1 MSQVKI
7 NNKVDLILK
16 IQENIKDLTQFKDDF
31 GTHYT
36 VNSLASDLKIIWKE
50 IERKN
55 FTSKSVQRAIE
66 LTLSILEGVYYDEVR
81 EHAAVLSVA
90 FKKNFDARSAFM
102 RVLDI
107 YANLRAMQALYE
119 FINENI
125 KINADFV
132 NTDIITF
139 TQKAFDTLTTIA
151 DYYIQYGN
159 IDKRQVLAEEL
170 DKYLSPYYDMIEN
183 SHEYL
188 EGDIDEITA
197 MLEANEDLARG
208 TYNVLAA
215 AIDKMWEH
223 YNKGITFANRARLV
237 LEKEAWNE
245 EEQQIDVEKVDFNA
259 IAQNLIEAYAE
270 FKALQAFYDVLCND
284 TYELCFDDFQTHLDE
299 ALKNAKEALRLIAES
314 YMIS

>member
-1 MSQVKI
+1 MSQVKV
-7 NNKVDLILK
+7 NDKAELILK
-16 IQENIKDLTQFKDDF
+16 IQENIKDLTEFKDDF
-31 GTHYT
+31 GIHHRID
-36 VNSLASDLKIIWKE
+36 SLATDLKIAWKE
-50 IERKN
+50 ITRKS
-55 FTSKSVQRAIE
+55 FTSKSTQRAIE

-81 EHAAVLSVA
+81 EHAAVLSAV
-90 FKKNFDARSAFM
+90 FKKGFDARSAFM
-102 RVLDI
+102 QVLDI

-132 NTDIITF
+132 NADIITF

-159 IDKRQVLAEEL
+159 SDKRQALAEEL

-237 LEKEAWNE
+237 LEKEAWNG
-245 EEQQIDVEKVDFNA
+245 EEQQIDAEKVDFNA

-299 ALKNAKEALRLIAES
+299 ALKNAKEALRLIADF
-314 YMIS
+314 YITF